1 MSTVYKTLSG
11 NAHKTRLP
19 FCGQRPPNPTSM
31 SRPFAEIPE
40 GPAASALQ
48 WCRTTKAHCSSAAWE
63 LVEAQRA
70 TSPEAASRKGKDEYK
85 GKDLVEVA
93 LLGLHSVKNLKV
105 ESATPGISLH
115 FSHLQ
120 TLPNLVDTLGTSK
133 RGVPG
138 RAGSLKGSPQGV
150 LHSETKPFMSDW
162 RL

>member
-1 MSTVYKTLSG
+1 
-11 NAHKTRLP
+11 
-19 FCGQRPPNPTSM
+19 
-31 SRPFAEIPE
+31 
-40 GPAASALQ
+40 
-48 WCRTTKAHCSSAAWE
+48 
-63 LVEAQRA
+63 VEAQRA
-70 TSPEAASRKGKDEYK
+70 ASPEAASRKGKDEYK

-93 LLGLHSVKNLKV
+93 LLGLHFVKNLKV

-138 RAGSLKGSPQGV
+138 RAGNPKGSPQGV